1 MRATVA
7 GDPAVDPAIVA
18 DVADGASH
26 ERTLSRRDLHPDPV
40 EQFRRW
46 YGEAEAA
53 GVAMPEAMAL
63 ATASRDG
70 APSVRHV
77 ILRGFDERGFVFY
90 TDLGSRK
97 ARELAENPRAA
108 AVLYWRE
115 LDRQVS
121 LAGRAEPANPEESE
135 AYFRTRPREA
145 RLAAWASPQSQPIPG
160 RRWLEARY
168 AEADARFPGEDVPPP
183 PSWGGYRIIPDAYE
197 FWQGRAHRLHDRF
210 RYERRPDGSWRI
222 ERLGP

>member
-1 MRATVA
+1 M
-7 GDPAVDPAIVA
+7 A
-18 DVADGASH
+18 DETSR
-26 ERTLSRRDLHPDPV
+26 ERTLSRRDLHPDPL

-46 YGEAEAA
+46 YREAEDA
-53 GVAMPEAMAL
+53 GVPAPDAMAL
-63 ATASRDG
+63 ATASAGG

-77 ILRGFDERGFVFY
+77 ILRKFDERGFVFY

-115 LDRQVS
+115 LARQVS
-121 LAGRAEPANPEESE
+121 LAGPAVPLRRDEAE

-145 RLAAWASPQSQPIPG
+145 RLAAWASPQSRPIPD

-168 AEADARFPGEDVPPP
+168 GEAGARFPGDEVPPP
-183 PSWGGYRIIPDAYE
+183 PSWGGYRIVPDTFE
-197 FWQGRAHRLHDRF
+197 FWQGRARRLHDRF

>member
-1 MRATVA
+1 MA
-7 GDPAVDPAIVA
+7 GETARDRP
-18 DVADGASH
+18 
-26 ERTLSRRDLHPDPV
+26 LSRRDLHPDPV

-46 YGEAEAA
+46 YREAEAA
-53 GVAMPEAMAL
+53 GVAAPDAMAL
-63 ATASRDG
+63 ATASADG

-77 ILRGFDERGFVFY
+77 VLRGFDERGFVFY

-97 ARELAENPRAA
+97 ARDLAENPRGA

-115 LDRQVS
+115 LARQVS
-121 LAGRAEPANPEESE
+121 LVGRAVPTDPDESE

-145 RLAAWASPQSQPIPG
+145 RLAAWASPQSAPIPD
-160 RRWLEARY
+160 RAWLEARY
-168 AEADARFPGEDVPPP
+168 AEADARFPGDDVPAP
-183 PSWGGYRIIPDAYE
+183 PSWGGYRIVPDAFE

-210 RYERRPDGSWRI
+210 RYERRADGSWRI